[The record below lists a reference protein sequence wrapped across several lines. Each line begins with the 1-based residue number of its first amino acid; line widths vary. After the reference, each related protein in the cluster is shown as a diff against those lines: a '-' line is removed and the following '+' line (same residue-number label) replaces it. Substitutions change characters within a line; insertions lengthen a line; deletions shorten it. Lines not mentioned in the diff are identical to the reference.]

1 MVGRSSHQRPT
12 AQGLKDPKPKPT
24 AGPEGRNRLTGD
36 LIPEEVY
43 DPTAASSSSAP
54 STVIE
59 PANAGATTGGDRAH
73 ASQEE
78 IEAPGS
84 DEENFEADPQDAT
97 AVRERKERSGKRDV
111 AVTAGDGAKEDW
123 KHFDISKAMTALR
136 HPDKQ
141 IRTRVLQRL
150 HVRWYHA
157 QIAQMTQTLRAA
169 GVPAQ
174 AIGEVKDVVNA
185 CVVCRDWHRP
195 GTHNVATFKISLA
208 FNEEVEFDLMFY
220 QSLVEPR
227 RGRLVIVHLVDCC
240 IRWDVATVIA
250 NKEEDTIL
258 AAITMFWIAIFGPM
272 GTLTLDEE
280 TGMRGRRAADWADAH
295 NIQLRFK
302 APR

>member
-1 MVGRSSHQRPT
+1 
-12 AQGLKDPKPKPT
+12 
-24 AGPEGRNRLTGD
+24 
-36 LIPEEVY
+36 
-43 DPTAASSSSAP
+43 
-54 STVIE
+54 
-59 PANAGATTGGDRAH
+59 
-73 ASQEE
+73 
-78 IEAPGS
+78 
-84 DEENFEADPQDAT
+84 
-97 AVRERKERSGKRDV
+97 
-111 AVTAGDGAKEDW
+111 
-123 KHFDISKAMTALR
+123 
-136 HPDKQ
+136 
-141 IRTRVLQRL
+141 
-150 HVRWYHA
+150 
-157 QIAQMTQTLRAA
+157 MTQTLRAA

-302 APR
+302 APSRKPTRLSVTTSSYGLDFMALKLSRSRKASMFHSSKPWPLLIS